1 MNDID
6 DEGLKTEIDEIM
18 KGVDNI
24 MKKIESLNLIKEE
37 ESMET
42 KNEG

>member
-18 KGVDNI
+18 KGVDNT
-24 MKKIESLNLIKEE
+24 MKRIESLNLIKEE
-37 ESMET
+37 ESMEI
-42 KNEG
+42 KNEE

>member
-1 MNDID
+1 VNDID

-24 MKKIESLNLIKEE
+24 MKRIESLNLIKEE
-37 ESMET
+37 EPMEI
-42 KNEG
+42 KNEE